1 MTNLSNDKLRI
12 EIANEQSRPFDG
24 DKLIA
29 TVAIIL
35 GEFGIQEAEISIAIV
50 DDPTIRDLNCT
61 YLGHDYE
68 TDVISF
74 PLDQDEDRN
83 FLSGQLIV
91 SADTAASV
99 ALESKRTMEDEL
111 LLYVVHGTLHLVGLD
126 DKQPESAAKMRAAEQ
141 KYLAQMGVS
150 YHWPLEPPLTSV
162 DRDDRGECSQ
172 LEVEE

>member
-1 MTNLSNDKLRI
+1 MTNLSNEKLRI
-12 EIANEQSRPFDG
+12 EIANEQNRPFDG
-24 DKLIA
+24 DKLIS
-29 TVAIIL
+29 TVALIL
-35 GEFGIQEAEISIAIV
+35 GDHGIQEAEISIAIV
-50 DDPTIRDLNCT
+50 DDPTIRNLNST

-74 PLDQDEDRN
+74 PLDHDADRN
-83 FLSGQLIV
+83 YLSGQLVV

-99 ALESKRTMEDEL
+99 ATQSNRMMEDEL

-141 KYLAQMGVS
+141 KYLEQVGIS
-150 YHWPLEPPLTSV
+150 YHWPQEEPRTE
-162 DRDDRGECSQ
+162 DRNPCGKRTE

>member
-1 MTNLSNDKLRI
+1 MTNLSDDKLRI

-24 DKLIA
+24 DKLIS
-29 TVAIIL
+29 TVALIL

-50 DDPTIRDLNCT
+50 DDPTIRNLNCT
-61 YLGHDYE
+61 YLGHDDE

-99 ALESKRTMEDEL
+99 AQESNRAVDDEL

-141 KYLAQMGVS
+141 KFLAQMSVS
-150 YHWPLEPPLTSV
+150 YHWPNEPPVTNV
-162 DRDDRGECSQ
+162 DRSDAGEGSQ